1 MPTSAR
7 GETLVGVPEVVDG
20 GSAIPADDWGKEQP
34 LASRTRNLN
43 RLSELGPPD
52 VVYIRKRYAG
62 VVGGSKTYGYYHFVR
77 GVNVDSAASV
87 SAYLVDLVNTGLD
100 PQTWTS
106 GGAYEIVGATFRSYN
121 AISKVDV
128 VVDLKLP
135 GGTSAHAVNSDA
147 KQVEL
152 NDALWAETALC
163 AALRHAAGSG
173 EHPLYPC
180 LRVMQP
186 TLDDFESTLLTSAA
200 VTAPNW
206 KLVGRPDRSELPTTP
221 CNSRIAYS
229 LVNYFLSFCRY
240 DRAVDFFSSDAV
252 STTCSDALVHVA
264 TAHRLQGDIKNA
276 SVCIDEALRRN
287 PTSAMAWVGRA
298 RIAKA
303 QGSMEDTLEA
313 ATKACEC
320 ESAGIAEFIALA
332 EVCADLKK
340 YQDAFIALN
349 SSNIPQLELDYYL
362 RDLVPNR
369 GNKTTPVSGAA
380 KGYDAVNVLAQR
392 LKKERNAFNS
402 KCDETLNELPGK
414 MMTPTEHDCYEVLVK
429 ILNDIGWDRLLAC
442 RGSAFVMETDMG
454 GNAES
459 PAAGS
464 AEKTTGG
471 EDEEE
476 LKSDEEEGDLEE
488 ETMANGTKHEAN
500 DENKNPGANGGT
512 AEEGDVTDAAGSVP
526 KLDGPL
532 PQEEVPGLA
541 VESPVPDGLMDVP
554 ITPSEHT
561 VTREKSHASRSAGK
575 VVCKPWLDYLVTVMY
590 EDLRAIA
597 VWNAEERAF
606 PAPSS
611 NGPSSSSSPW
621 TPPAT
626 KEDEEGGEGAA
637 TSTAAPPRRSPDEVA
652 STSKRPA
659 ADWLRRG
666 ELALRLQRIE
676 EAKTAFWVCIKLSDK
691 VKTPAISARMNL
703 MDLAASEGYEVT
715 TLVNADAI
723 WSWLD
728 GACDK
733 KSSSKPIGAPRP
745 VQRAIFNLISKLGL
759 RSVREQLANAEVD
772 RNRIGTVLLDAV
784 AWKVH
789 GYST

>member
-7 GETLVGVPEVVDG
+7 GETLVGITEVVDG
-20 GSAIPADDWGKEQP
+20 GNAIPNDGWGKEQP
-34 LASRTRNLN
+34 LSSRTRNLT
-43 RLSELGPPD
+43 RLSEMGPPD
-52 VVYIRKRYAG
+52 VTYIRKRYSG
-62 VVGGSKTYGYYHFVR
+62 VVGGSKNYGYYHFVR
-77 GVNVDSAASV
+77 GVNVNSAASV

-106 GGAYEIVGATFRSYN
+106 GGSYEIVGATFRSYN

-128 VVDLKLP
+128 IVNLKLP
-135 GGTSAHAVNSDA
+135 GGTTAEAVNSEGE
-147 KQVEL
+147 QVEL
-152 NDALWAETALC
+152 TDMIWAETALC
-163 AALRHAAGSG
+163 SSLRHISGSG

-186 TLDDFESTLLTSAA
+186 SLDEFELTLLNSAKL
-200 VTAPNW
+200 TAENW
-206 KLVGRPDRSELPTTP
+206 KLVGRPDRSDLPTTC
-221 CNSRIAYS
+221 CNSRIAYGLIS
-229 LVNYFLSFCRY
+229 YFLSFCRY
-240 DRAVDFFSSDAV
+240 DRAVEFFSSDAIAN
-252 STTCSDALVHVA
+252 TCNDSLVHVA
-264 TAHRLQGDIKNA
+264 TAHRLQGDLKNA
-276 SVCIDEALRRN
+276 TVCIDQALTCN
-287 PTSAMAWVGRA
+287 PSSAMAWVGRA
-298 RIAKA
+298 RISKA
-303 QGSMEDTLEA
+303 LGNMEETLEA

-332 EVCADLKK
+332 EICTELKK

-392 LKKERNAFNS
+392 LKKERSAFSS

-414 MMTPTEHDCYEVLVK
+414 MMTPTEHDCYEILVK
-429 ILNDIGWDRLLAC
+429 ILNDVGWDQLLAF
-442 RGSAFVMETDMG
+442 RGSAFVMETDVG
-454 GNAES
+454 ENGDPSASASVGAKTENQDDE
-459 PAAGS
+459 GS
-464 AEKTTGG
+464 KSS
-471 EDEEE
+471 EEE
-476 LKSDEEEGDLEE
+476 RDLEE
-488 ETMANGTKHEAN
+488 ETKANGNVKAN
-500 DENKNPGANGGT
+500 DENKVPEANG
-512 AEEGDVTDAAGSVP
+512 AASAQGDMSDASSSVP

-532 PQEEVPGLA
+532 PQEQVPGLA
-541 VESPVPDGLMDVP
+541 IESPVPDGLMDVP

-561 VTREKSHASRSAGK
+561 VVREKSHASRSAGK

-597 VWNAEERAF
+597 VWNAEERSF

-611 NGPSSSSSPW
+611 NGPSSSSSKW
-621 TPPAT
+621 SPPPP
-626 KEDEEGGEGAA
+626 KEDGEGGEG
-637 TSTAAPPRRSPDEVA
+637 STTPAPHRRSPEEVA

-666 ELALRLQRIE
+666 ELALRLQKKE
-676 EAKTAFWVCIKLSDK
+676 EAKIAFWVCIKLSDK
-691 VKTPAISARMNL
+691 VKTPAMSARMNL
-703 MDLAASEGYEVT
+703 MDLAASEGDAST

-728 GACDK
+728 SACDR

-759 RSVREQLANAEVD
+759 RRVREELAKAEVD

-784 AWKVH
+784 SWKVH